1 MTTPVGTRPP
11 VQPGEPAP
19 NFEVLAVHHEGT
31 VSLADYRGTRPLFL
45 ALYRGLY

>member
-1 MTTPVGTRPP
+1 MAFMGSRRA

-19 NFEVLAVHHEGT
+19 EFEVSAVHRGGT
-31 VSLADYRGTRPLFL
+31 VSLADYRGQNPLFL